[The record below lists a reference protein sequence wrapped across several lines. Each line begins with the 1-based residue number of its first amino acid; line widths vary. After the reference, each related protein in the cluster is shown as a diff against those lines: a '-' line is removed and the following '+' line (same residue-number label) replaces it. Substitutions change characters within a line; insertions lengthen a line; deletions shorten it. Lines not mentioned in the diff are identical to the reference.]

1 MVVETTATKSLF
13 IAVLLKGDDIAA
25 GLFFPSDGKG
35 GVLVSSSGVVAAV
48 VSPRVSQI
56 AHVLWL
62 FQ

>member
-25 GLFFPSDGKG
+25 GLFFPSGKG